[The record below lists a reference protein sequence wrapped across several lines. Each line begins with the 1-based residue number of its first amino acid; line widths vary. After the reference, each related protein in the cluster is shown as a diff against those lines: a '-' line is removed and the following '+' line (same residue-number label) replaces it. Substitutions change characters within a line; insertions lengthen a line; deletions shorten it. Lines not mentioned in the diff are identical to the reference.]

1 MSYDKRLRKY
11 KINTSTHRTFFFSWT
26 VRWHE
31 TKEFRASIIFYTAFL
46 NCVSLVII
54 QMSFTMSHSTRTC
67 VVGYA
72 VIWTDKKMN
81 TGGLTNEL
89 IIPTFEDIIS
99 LRDFYY
105 VKIRRLTHDQWVFQ
119 EVGLLDELKHFIGI
133 ITYFIFKFFQKVTFS
148 RCLNL
153 VIKLFISEKFPY
165 HHIYII
171 IHAIVSFTHTVYIS
185 I

>member
-1 MSYDKRLRKY
+1 
-11 KINTSTHRTFFFSWT
+11 
-26 VRWHE
+26 
-31 TKEFRASIIFYTAFL
+31 
-46 NCVSLVII
+46 
-54 QMSFTMSHSTRTC
+54 
-67 VVGYA
+67 
-72 VIWTDKKMN
+72 MN

-185 I
+185 IYLYNKEKTCFFVRPSVRQHFYISRYFSKSNIDNKKIISELILKKVIGRGKIGKR